1 METGKIYKI
10 SNNFDEKEYI
20 GQTWRDLEKRFKK
33 HCRSDS
39 GCLKLK
45 NSIQS
50 HGKENFKIELLWE
63 GECTQEELDEY
74 EIELIGLFNTLS
86 PNGYNLTDGGHSG
99 GKLSMET
106 RERIRNSAIG
116 RKATEETRAK
126 MSVSR
131 KGRKVSDETRAKLIA
146 VNLGRVHT
154 EETRA
159 KMKGHVVTEETREK
173 LRGRIVSEETRAKM
187 SVYAKGRK
195 ATEETRAKI
204 SDSLK
209 GRIVSEETRAK
220 LRGRIVTE
228 ETRKKFQK
236 PVEQWSLDGKTFI
249 NKYESV
255 KLAAASTGAHTSN
268 ISSALKG
275 HLKTSRGFVWRQ
287 VKEKESDLINDEL

>member
-10 SNNFDEKEYI
+10 SNNFDEKLYI
-20 GQTWRDLEKRFKK
+20 GQTWRDIEKRFKQ

-173 LRGRIVSEETRAKM
+173 LRGRIVSEETRAK
-187 SVYAKGRK
+187 
-195 ATEETRAKI
+195 
-204 SDSLK
+204 
-209 GRIVSEETRAK
+209 

>member
-1 METGKIYKI
+1 MEVGKIYKI
-10 SNNFDEKEYI
+10 SNNFDEKVYI
-20 GQTWRDLEKRFKK
+20 GQTWRTLEKRFKQ

-39 GCLKLK
+39 GCLKLC

-50 HGKENFKIELLWE
+50 HGKENFEINILWE

-74 EIELIGLFNTLS
+74 EIEFISLFNTLS
-86 PNGYNLTDGGHSG
+86 PFGYNLKEGGKSG

-126 MSVSR
+126 LSASR
-131 KGRKVSDETRAKLIA
+131 KGRNVSDETRAKLIA
-146 VNLGRVHT
+146 ANLGRVHT

-173 LRGRIVSEETRAKM
+173 MRGRIVSEETRAKI

-204 SDSLK
+204 SDFLK
-209 GRIVSEETRAK
+209 GRVVSEETRDK

-255 KLAAASTGAHTSN
+255 KLAAASTGAHASN

-275 HLKTSRGFVWRQ
+275 QLKTSRGFVWRYA
-287 VKEKESDLINDEL
+287 SS